1 MENDKPLFGPE
12 FVRSLL
18 LMLEQT
24 DYKQYM
30 ELSYHVLM
38 QSPAAVLK
46 RSDPDN
52 VKVEGI
58 DKLIKYFEGEEEYE
72 KCGNLQKLKYL
83 LFLDD
88 VN

>member
-1 MENDKPLFGPE
+1 MEHKDIFGPE

-38 QSPAAVLK
+38 QSPSAVLK
-46 RSDPDN
+46 RSDPTEL
-52 VKVEGI
+52 KREGI
-58 DKLIKYFEGEEEYE
+58 DRLIEYFEGEEEFE
-72 KCGNLQKLKYL
+72 KCGDLQKLKAM
-83 LFLDD
+83 LFL
-88 VN
+88 NKKG